1 MWIFDDQYRL
11 DTIEAVA
18 VTVANEGKVV
28 KGDLM
33 DELDEDA
40 AREVEAFVER
50 FNYFRTPYN
59 QGVQGGWKRNRGLAG
74 DAVVYRAITG
84 HGDIG
89 LLMNRRPRFIC
100 FDVDVPGKGGDEPEP
115 DEVEEQ
121 EEGSEEQQEQ
131 TLEQEEWDEEGPFT
145 QDPSTWA
152 GWPESGVDGEVEEGL
167 ERALRES
174 VKPMVPSR
182 RIKPELEP
190 EARLAVEALV
200 ECFTERPS
208 LVVKSPHGAHVYWCL
223 EEEAL
228 WYQLKRKLGK
238 VKRAWE
244 EKKRDRGIKRNLEI
258 MPTPLRPL
266 RIPRLDRL
274 LEPEGLVPMGRP
286 ADGEAFWR
294 GLRVYRLEGL
304 IKDEVL
310 ERVWPK
316 DERPGLRL
324 REEGDGEKK
333 GLADAG
339 IKGRRPRN
347 SREAEELLM
356 PFVNGETNGQLI
368 GMVEGGKRGGMT
380 LDDVTEWVMSW
391 ETRSREAG
399 YRGDLFRNGRELR
412 SRIESLYAACNVT
425 EAGATRFVR
434 LWEEK
439 ERKYPRNREA
449 AERMLERLEGVS
461 PQPKQSR
468 QAVLRFFENLEAWR
482 RIIDDAVAD
491 PASDIDDL
499 TRRNQGRE
507 TYPLPSEL
515 IYEWYSGY
523 DRIRAKVLASGLLVK
538 DVEAGGGYVPDLGRP
553 QYYHLSIPEV
563 DV

>member
-1 MWIFDDQYRL
+1 M
-11 DTIEAVA
+11 
-18 VTVANEGKVV
+18 V

-33 DELDEDA
+33 DTLDEDA
-40 AREVEAFVER
+40 AREVAAFMER

-59 QGVQGGWKRNRGLAG
+59 QGVQGGWKRNHGLAG
-74 DAVVYRAITG
+74 DAVVHRAITG

-89 LLMNRRPRFIC
+89 LLMNRKPRFIC
-100 FDVDVPGKGGDEPEP
+100 FDVDLLGKGGDEPEP

-131 TLEQEEWDEEGPFT
+131 TVEREEWDEAGPFT
-145 QDPSTWA
+145 QDPRTWG
-152 GWPESGVDGEVEEGL
+152 GWTEIGIDGEVEEGL
-167 ERALRES
+167 KRGLRES

-190 EARLAVEALV
+190 EARRAVEALV
-200 ECFTERPS
+200 ECFNERPS
-208 LVVKSPHGAHVYWCL
+208 LVARSPHGAHVYWCL

-228 WYQLKRKLGK
+228 WYQLKLKLGK

-244 EKKRDRGIKRNLEI
+244 EKKRERGIERKLEVL
-258 MPTPLRPL
+258 PTPSRPL

-274 LEPEGLVPMGRP
+274 LEPEGLEPMRRP

-294 GLRVYRLEGL
+294 GLRRYGLEGL
-304 IKDEVL
+304 IKAEVL

-316 DERPGLRL
+316 EERPGLRL
-324 REEGDGEKK
+324 HEEGEGGGEKK

-339 IKGRRPRN
+339 KKGRRSRN

-368 GMVEGGKRGGMT
+368 GMVEGGKRSGMA
-380 LDDVTEWVMSW
+380 LDDVTEWVLGW
-391 ETRSREAG
+391 ETRSRDAG
-399 YRGDLFRNGRELR
+399 YSGDLFRNGRELR

-434 LWEEK
+434 LWREQEG
-439 ERKYPRNREA
+439 KYPRNREA
-449 AERMLERLEGVS
+449 AELMLERLESVS

-468 QAVLRFFENLEAWR
+468 TAVLRFFADLDAWR

-491 PASDIDDL
+491 PASGIDGG
-499 TRRNQGRE
+499 TRRNQGRGA
-507 TYPLPSEL
+507 YPLPTKLGE
-515 IYEWYSGY
+515 EWYSGY
-523 DRIRAKVLASGLLVK
+523 KRIWAQVQAAGIIIKDKDPSG
-538 DVEAGGGYVPDLGRP
+538 AYVPDIGRP
-553 QYYHLSIPEV
+553 QHYRLNIPEG

>member
-1 MWIFDDQYRL
+1 MDTL
-11 DTIEAVA
+11 DA
-18 VTVANEGKVV
+18 
-28 KGDLM
+28 
-33 DELDEDA
+33 DA
-40 AREVEAFVER
+40 AREVAAFVER
-50 FNYFRTPYN
+50 FSYFRTPYN
-59 QGVQGGWKRNRGLAG
+59 QGVQGGWKRNHGLAG

-89 LLMNRRPRFIC
+89 LLMNLRPRFIC
-100 FDVDVPGKGGDEPEP
+100 FDVDLPGKGGDEREP
-115 DEVEEQ
+115 VGIEEDGEERQ
-121 EEGSEEQQEQ
+121 EPAV
-131 TLEQEEWDEEGPFT
+131 EQEEWDEEGPFT
-145 QDPSTWA
+145 QDPKTWA

-174 VKPMVPSR
+174 VKPMVLSR

-190 EARLAVEALV
+190 ETRLAVEALV
-200 ECFTERPS
+200 ECFNERPS

-244 EKKRDRGIKRNLEI
+244 EKKSDRGIKRSLEI
-258 MPTPLRPL
+258 MPTPARPL

-274 LEPEGLVPMGRP
+274 LEPEGLEPMGRP

-324 REEGDGEKK
+324 REESDGEKK

-368 GMVEGGKRGGMT
+368 GMVEGGKRGGMS
-380 LDDVTEWVMSW
+380 LDDVTEWVLGW
-391 ETRSREAG
+391 ETRSRAAG
-399 YRGDLFRNGRELR
+399 YSGDMFRNGRDLR

-425 EAGATRFVR
+425 EAGATRFVK
-434 LWEEK
+434 LWREK
-439 ERKYPRNREA
+439 EGKYPRNREA
-449 AERMLERLEGVS
+449 AERMLEQLESVS
-461 PQPKQSR
+461 PQPRQSR
-468 QAVLRFFENLEAWR
+468 TAVLRFFANIEAWR

-491 PASDIDDL
+491 LASGIDDL
-499 TRRNQGRE
+499 TRRNQGRGA
-507 TYPLPSEL
+507 YPLPTKLGE
-515 IYEWYSGY
+515 EWYSGY
-523 DRIRAKVLASGLLVK
+523 KRIWAQVQAAGIIIKDKDPSG
-538 DVEAGGGYVPDLGRP
+538 AYVPDIGRP
-553 QYYHLSIPEV
+553 QHYRLNIPEG

>member
-1 MWIFDDQYRL
+1 
-11 DTIEAVA
+11 
-18 VTVANEGKVV
+18 VV

-33 DELDEDA
+33 DTLDEDA
-40 AREVEAFVER
+40 AREVEAFMER

-59 QGVQGGWKRNRGLAG
+59 QGVQGGWKRNHGLAG

-100 FDVDVPGKGGDEPEP
+100 FDVDLPGKGGDEPEP
-115 DEVEEQ
+115 VGIEEDG
-121 EEGSEEQQEQ
+121 EEEQQERQ
-131 TLEQEEWDEEGPFT
+131 QPAVERGIWDEVGPFT
-145 QDPSTWA
+145 QDPRTWA
-152 GWPESGVDGEVEEGL
+152 GWAESGVDGEVEEGL
-167 ERALRES
+167 EQALREAKS
-174 VKPMVPSR
+174 PTIPSR
-182 RIKPELEP
+182 KFQHELEP
-190 EARLAVEALV
+190 ETVRAVEALL
-200 ECFTERPS
+200 ECFNERPS

-274 LEPEGLVPMGRP
+274 LESDGLEPMRRP

-304 IKDEVL
+304 IKEEVL

-324 REEGDGEKK
+324 REEGDGVKK

-339 IKGRRPRN
+339 TKGRRLRN

-368 GMVEGGKRGGMT
+368 GMVEGGKRGGMS
-380 LDDVTEWVMSW
+380 LDDVTEWVLAW
-391 ETRSREAG
+391 ETRSRESG
-399 YRGDLFRNGRELR
+399 YSGDLFRNGRELR
-412 SRIESLYAACNVT
+412 SRIESLYATCNVT

-434 LWEEK
+434 LWNEK
-439 ERKYPRNREA
+439 EGKYLRNREA
-449 AERMLERLEGVS
+449 AELMLERLESVS
-461 PQPKQSR
+461 PQPRQSR
-468 QAVLRFFENLEAWR
+468 QAVLRFFANLEAWR

-491 PASDIDDL
+491 PASGIDDL
-499 TRRNQGRE
+499 TRRNQGRGA
-507 TYPLPSEL
+507 YPLPSEL

-523 DRIRAKVLASGLLVK
+523 DRIRAQILASGLLVK
-538 DVEAGGGYVPDLGRP
+538 DEQAGGGYVPDLGRP
-553 QYYHLSIPEV
+553 QYYQLGIPELRG
-563 DV
+563 

>member
-1 MWIFDDQYRL
+1 M
-11 DTIEAVA
+11 DT
-18 VTVANEGKVV
+18 
-28 KGDLM
+28 
-33 DELDEDA
+33 LDEDA

-59 QGVQGGWKRNRGLAG
+59 QGVQGGWKRNHGLAG

-100 FDVDVPGKGGDEPEP
+100 FDVDLPGKGGDEPEP
-115 DEVEEQ
+115 VGIEEDG
-121 EEGSEEQQEQ
+121 EEEQQEQ
-131 TLEQEEWDEEGPFT
+131 TVEQEEWDEEGPFT
-145 QDPSTWA
+145 QDPRTWV
-152 GWPESGVDGEVEEGL
+152 GWPESGVYGEVEEGL
-167 ERALRES
+167 ERGLREAYRQ
-174 VKPMVPSR
+174 VLPEWKFQH
-182 RIKPELEP
+182 ELEP
-190 EARLAVEALV
+190 ETRRAVEALL
-200 ECFTERPS
+200 ECFNEKPS
-208 LVVKSPHGAHVYWCL
+208 LVARSPHGAHVYWCL

-228 WYQLKRKLGK
+228 WYKLRTRLMK

-244 EKKRDRGIKRNLEI
+244 EKKRDRGIKRSLEI
-258 MPTPLRPL
+258 MPTPERPL

-274 LEPEGLVPMGRP
+274 LEPEGLEPMKRP

-304 IKDEVL
+304 IKEEVL

-324 REEGDGEKK
+324 REEGEERVGS
-333 GLADAG
+333 GGRNRQADAG

-368 GMVEGGKRGGMT
+368 GMVEGGKRGGMS
-380 LDDVTEWVMSW
+380 LDDVTEWVLGW
-391 ETRSREAG
+391 ETRSRAAG
-399 YRGDLFRNGRELR
+399 YSGDMFRNLRELR

-434 LWEEK
+434 LWNEK
-439 ERKYPRNREA
+439 EGKYLRNREA
-449 AERMLERLEGVS
+449 AELMLERLESVS
-461 PQPKQSR
+461 PQPRQSR
-468 QAVLRFFENLEAWR
+468 QAVLRFFANLEAWR

-491 PASDIDDL
+491 PASGIDDL
-499 TRRNQGRE
+499 TRRNQGRGA
-507 TYPLPSEL
+507 YPLPTKLGE
-515 IYEWYSGY
+515 EWYSGY
-523 DRIRAKVLASGLLVK
+523 KRIWAQVQAAGIIIK
-538 DVEAGGGYVPDLGRP
+538 DEEPGGGYVPDIGRP
-553 QYYHLSIPEV
+553 QYYRLNIMES

>member
-1 MWIFDDQYRL
+1 
-11 DTIEAVA
+11 
-18 VTVANEGKVV
+18 
-28 KGDLM
+28 M
-33 DELDEDA
+33 DELDADA

-59 QGVQGGWKRNRGLAG
+59 QGVQGGWKRNHGLAG

-100 FDVDVPGKGGDEPEP
+100 FDVDLPGKGGDEPEP
-115 DEVEEQ
+115 VGIEEDGEERQDEKAER
-121 EEGSEEQQEQ
+121 
-131 TLEQEEWDEEGPFT
+131 EEWDEEGPFT
-145 QDPSTWA
+145 QDPRMWA
-152 GWPESGVDGEVEEGL
+152 RWAEIGIGGEVEEEL
-167 ERALRES
+167 ERTLRES

-190 EARLAVEALV
+190 EARRAVEALL
-200 ECFTERPS
+200 ECFNERPS

-223 EEEAL
+223 EEESL
-228 WYQLKRKLGK
+228 WYQLRRKLGK

-244 EKKRDRGIKRNLEI
+244 EKKRERGIKRSLEI

-274 LEPEGLVPMGRP
+274 LEPEGLEPMRRP
-286 ADGEAFWR
+286 VDGEVFWQA
-294 GLRVYRLEGL
+294 LRRYQLEGL
-304 IKDEVL
+304 IKEEVL
-310 ERVWPK
+310 EREWPK
-316 DERPGLRL
+316 EERPGLRL
-324 REEGDGEKK
+324 HEGGEGGGVKK

-368 GMVEGGKRGGMT
+368 GMVEGGKRGGMS
-380 LDDVTEWVMSW
+380 LDDVIEWVLGW
-391 ETRSREAG
+391 ETRSRAAG
-399 YRGDLFRNGRELR
+399 YSGDMFRNLRELR

-434 LWEEK
+434 LWREHEG
-439 ERKYPRNREA
+439 KYPRNREA
-449 AERMLERLEGVS
+449 AELMLERLERVS
-461 PQPKQSR
+461 PQPRQSR

-491 PASDIDDL
+491 PASGIDDL
-499 TRRNQGRE
+499 TRRNQGRGA
-507 TYPLPSEL
+507 YPLPTKLGE
-515 IYEWYSGY
+515 EWYSGY
-523 DRIRAKVLASGLLVK
+523 KRIWAQVQAAGIILKDKDPSG
-538 DVEAGGGYVPDLGRP
+538 AYVPDIGRP
-553 QYYHLSIPEV
+553 QHYRLNIPEG

>member
-1 MWIFDDQYRL
+1 M
-11 DTIEAVA
+11 DT
-18 VTVANEGKVV
+18 
-28 KGDLM
+28 
-33 DELDEDA
+33 LDEDA
-40 AREVEAFVER
+40 AREVEAFMER

-59 QGVQGGWKRNRGLAG
+59 QGVQGGWKRNHGLAG

-100 FDVDVPGKGGDEPEP
+100 FDVDLPGKGGDEPEP
-115 DEVEEQ
+115 VGIEEDG
-121 EEGSEEQQEQ
+121 EEEQQERQ
-131 TLEQEEWDEEGPFT
+131 QPAVERGIWDEVGPFT
-145 QDPSTWA
+145 QDPRTWA
-152 GWPESGVDGEVEEGL
+152 GWAESGVDGEVEEGL
-167 ERALRES
+167 EQALREAKS
-174 VKPMVPSR
+174 PTIPSR
-182 RIKPELEP
+182 KFQHELEP
-190 EARLAVEALV
+190 ETRQAVEALL
-200 ECFTERPS
+200 ECFNERPS

-274 LEPEGLVPMGRP
+274 LESDGLEPMRRP

-304 IKDEVL
+304 IKEEVL

-324 REEGDGEKK
+324 REEGDGGKK

-368 GMVEGGKRGGMT
+368 GMVEGGKRGGMS
-380 LDDVTEWVMSW
+380 LDDVTEWVLGW
-391 ETRSREAG
+391 ETRSRESG
-399 YRGDLFRNGRELR
+399 YSGDLFRNGRELR
-412 SRIESLYAACNVT
+412 SRIESLYATCNVT

-434 LWEEK
+434 LWNEK
-439 ERKYPRNREA
+439 EGKYLRNREA
-449 AERMLERLEGVS
+449 AELMLERLESVS
-461 PQPKQSR
+461 PQPRQSR
-468 QAVLRFFENLEAWR
+468 QAVLRFFANLEAWR

-491 PASDIDDL
+491 PASGIDDL
-499 TRRNQGRE
+499 TRRNQGRGA
-507 TYPLPSEL
+507 YPLPSEL

-523 DRIRAKVLASGLLVK
+523 DRIRAQILASGLLVK
-538 DVEAGGGYVPDLGRP
+538 DEQAGGGYVPDLGRP
-553 QYYHLSIPEV
+553 QYYQLGIPELRG
-563 DV
+563 